1 MPIYV
6 YLLARRAGSSAHQ
19 AAAAAAAATVVLGC
33 HAFFLLG
40 ILSSLFQRTVFP
52 FYE

>member
-19 AAAAAAAATVVLGC
+19 AAAAAATVALGC
-33 HAFFLLG
+33 LAFFLLG